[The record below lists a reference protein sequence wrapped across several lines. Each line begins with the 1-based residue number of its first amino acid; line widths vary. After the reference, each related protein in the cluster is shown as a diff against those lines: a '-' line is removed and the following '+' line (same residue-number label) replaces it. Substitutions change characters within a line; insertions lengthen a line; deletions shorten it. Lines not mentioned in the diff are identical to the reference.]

1 MGCCYSAAQSMA
13 GDKPPEPSRWKP
25 LEKRSCTDIIP
36 LAIFFIFFIGM
47 ILIAAFAIAN
57 GAAYRM
63 INGFDSYGNVCG
75 KQNKPVTNHHLSGL
89 DNREKSYVFFMDVLD
104 ARTSLEIC
112 VSKCPDRELRT
123 MNDVYNFYLETGSQ
137 LCDYSYPPDR
147 YLSAAVADQSTTG
160 PCPVLPV
167 KISSAIL
174 FRCVPDNIG
183 TFIADLVTMIN
194 NLDPISRI
202 VSDIYACRYAIIGL
216 CFLSLLVAFLVVLLL
231 RYMASMVVYII
242 NIVVALSS
250 LAGTAVLWWMYAS
263 SRIALEKKAPET
275 KLKSEQENTQAFLWY
290 SIGATIITFVLLLLI
305 LVMRKRVALTVD
317 LFYEAGKCMQ
327 HMPTLL
333 LQPLWTFFVLVFFW
347 IGWVVVFGFIAF
359 SGAFIKPM
367 MVKGFF
373 LHFRLLIK
381 IQCQFSYMWW
391 YHIVGLIWVSE
402 FILACQQ
409 IVIAGAVAKHYFT
422 RDKKNLGSPIIS
434 AMGRLI
440 SNHLGSCA
448 LGSFIIVLVKI
459 PRCIL
464 MFLSRQI
471 KDSPNLL
478 AKFMVK
484 CCMCCLWVLEKC
496 LRYLN
501 YNAYSLVAING
512 THFCKSAC
520 DAVATLLSNALRV
533 IAINSI
539 GAFVLFLGK
548 LLVVAIVA
556 GIGGLLVIKFH
567 PNVHHMAAP
576 VGLIAVFSY
585 LTAHCFISTYEMAI
599 DTLLLCF
606 CEDCRVNDGSP
617 GKEYFMPKSLM

>member
-1 MGCCYSAAQSMA
+1 
-13 GDKPPEPSRWKP
+13 
-25 LEKRSCTDIIP
+25 
-36 LAIFFIFFIGM
+36 

-359 SGAFIKPM
+359 SVHPIKNHIETTIRFIKPM

-381 IQCQFSYMWW
+381 ISTPNFRLDTMRQCQFSYMWW

-606 CEDCRVNDGSP
+606 CEDCRVN
-617 GKEYFMPKSLM
+617 